1 MKKIKEQINHIEIIY
16 YKATHAHKTKK
27 EEILRH
33 LLQLSFHL
41 IDDVWEELESYLT
54 KEEKKHGPKRT
65 GGNLQVDRNQRKYL
79 GGEGDGTKSP
89 QPFKLPNITTKQT
102 TKKTRT

>member
-16 YKATHAHKTKK
+16 SKALHAHKRKK
-27 EEILRH
+27 EEVLRH

-41 IDDVWEELESYLT
+41 IDDVWDELETSLT

-65 GGNLQVDRNQRKYL
+65 GGNLQVDRDKRKYL
-79 GGEGDGTKSP
+79 GGEGASP
-89 QPFKLPNITTKQT
+89 KNSKALKVSEVKVKQIN
-102 TKKTRT
+102 KKIRV

>member
-1 MKKIKEQINHIEIIY
+1 MKKIKEQINQLEITY
-16 YKATHAHKTKK
+16 YKALHSHKTKK

-41 IDDVWEELESYLT
+41 IDDVWDELEIYLT

-65 GGNLQVDRNQRKYL
+65 GGNLQVNRDKRKYL
-79 GGEGDGTKSP
+79 GGEDTSP
-89 QPFKLPNITTKQT
+89 KNPKPLKVSTVKIKQIN
-102 TKKTRT
+102 KKIRV

>member
-16 YKATHAHKTKK
+16 YKALHSHKTKK

-41 IDDVWEELESYLT
+41 IDDVWDELETNLT

-65 GGNLQVDRNQRKYL
+65 GGNLQVDRDKQKYL
-79 GGEGDGTKSP
+79 GGEDTSP
-89 QPFKLPNITTKQT
+89 KNPKPLKVSTVKIKQIN
-102 TKKTRT
+102 KKIRA

>member
-16 YKATHAHKTKK
+16 YKALHCHKTKK
-27 EEILRH
+27 EEVLRH

-41 IDDVWEELESYLT
+41 IDDVWDELETNLT

-65 GGNLQVDRNQRKYL
+65 GGNLQVDRDKQKYL
-79 GGEGDGTKSP
+79 GGEDTSP
-89 QPFKLPNITTKQT
+89 KNPKPLKVSTVKIKQIN
-102 TKKTRT
+102 KKIRA